1 MNRLFVLVVLCFV
14 MIFSTSCQKREDKTV
29 ERNLMTFL
37 VTCTGGSLEACNA
50 GCAGKYPDVTGDN
63 YPAASACFTA
73 CSTNCNLST
82 TLLLLTN
89 K

>member
-14 MIFSTSCQKREDKTV
+14 MIFSTSCTKREDKTV

-37 VTCTGGSLEACNA
+37 LTCTGGSLEACNA
-50 GCAGKYPDVTGDN
+50 GCAAKYPNVTGDN
-63 YPAASACFTA
+63 YPAASACFSA

-82 TLLLLTN
+82 TILLLTN
-89 K
+89 

>member
-1 MNRLFVLVVLCFV
+1 M
-14 MIFSTSCQKREDKTV
+14 
-29 ERNLMTFL
+29 
-37 VTCTGGSLEACNA
+37 TCTGGSLDACNS

-63 YPAASACFTA
+63 YPAASACFSA

>member
-29 ERNLMTFL
+29 ERNLFTFL
-37 VTCTGGSLEACNA
+37 LTCTGGSLTACNA
-50 GCAGKYPDVTGDN
+50 DCAAKYPDVTGDN
-63 YPAASACFTA
+63 YPAASTCFSA

>member
-1 MNRLFVLVVLCFV
+1 
-14 MIFSTSCQKREDKTV
+14 MIFSTSCEKRKDNTIK
-29 ERNLMTFL
+29 NNILTFL
-37 VTCTGGSLEACNA
+37 VTCTGGSLDACNS

-63 YPAASACFTA
+63 YPAASACFSA